1 MVKLEN
7 PDVSSHDCAVFSHSL
22 AVLAVSTNTHVTF
35 WTQRIQHNKKLA
47 NLNDSDVQIM
57 VETHGYFQRRLSPTN
72 RLQMH
77 FCAF

>member
-1 MVKLEN
+1 M
-7 PDVSSHDCAVFSHSL
+7 SSVMTAVFSHPL
-22 AVLAVSTNTHVTF
+22 AVLAVSTNIHVTF
-35 WTQRIQHNKKLA
+35 WTQRIQYNKKLA

-57 VETHGYFQRRLSPTN
+57 VQTHGYFQRRLSPTN